1 MWNFFERE
9 KRQKKALT
17 FGEREMIR
25 CSEWGWTCIYRK
37 RKRAFCTKSSERE
50 REKNSK
56 SCFFFS
62 SFFQWRER
70 MCVVGILA
78 SLCLSINF
86 ILFNFILVYLFP
98 VCSTRHWKTVLGD
111 LGVDF
116 GKCQRG
122 VTLHTRL

>member
-1 MWNFFERE
+1 MFKE
-9 KRQKKALT
+9 KE
-17 FGEREMIR
+17 GV
-25 CSEWGWTCIYRK
+25 
-37 RKRAFCTKSSERE
+37 CTKSSKRE
-50 REKNSK
+50 RGGKK
-56 SCFFFS
+56 LKKLLLFR
-62 SFFQWRER
+62 WRER

-116 GKCQRG
+116 
-122 VTLHTRL
+122 